1 MKNVSVFK
9 AILLLTAAGTAFP
22 LAAQEAE
29 ETPVREE
36 AEREA
41 GANQPVTIGLEVS
54 GGFTDTTVSGSLTR
68 ATGAVNRH
76 GSTPAYPAA
85 IVLPGAMTSA
95 YGLPKISRPLA
106 KTRRS
111 GSEQPS
117 QRRQIGPSALENVR
131 IPAAIYRTQDRPKLK
146 SP

>member
-1 MKNVSVFK
+1 M
-9 AILLLTAAGTAFP
+9 
-22 LAAQEAE
+22 
-29 ETPVREE
+29 
-36 AEREA
+36 
-41 GANQPVTIGLEVS
+41 
-54 GGFTDTTVSGSLTR
+54 
-68 ATGAVNRH
+68 NRH
-76 GSTPAYPAA
+76 GSTPTYPAA

-95 YGLPKISRPLA
+95 FGLPKSSRPLA